1 MDQPIRGPGFGHVH
15 SCELCLAHF
24 ICIVISP
31 LRALISIIE
40 ISLSNIHLFLAAS
53 VPLTDGANKTG
64 GQVPT
69 TISNSKK
76 IGSGKANEQ
85 RYFRI
90 PFLRPNDRNRDTTGE
105 QKKKGWWYAHFD
117 GKIFFVFISCFK

>member
-1 MDQPIRGPGFGHVH
+1 M
-15 SCELCLAHF
+15 
-24 ICIVISP
+24 
-31 LRALISIIE
+31 
-40 ISLSNIHLFLAAS
+40 
-53 VPLTDGANKTG
+53 TDGANKTG

-69 TISNSKK
+69 TIPNSKK

-117 GKIFFVFISCFK
+117 GKIFFVFISCFKYKKNVDLDKWIARQMEIHPDKKAVLLIAG